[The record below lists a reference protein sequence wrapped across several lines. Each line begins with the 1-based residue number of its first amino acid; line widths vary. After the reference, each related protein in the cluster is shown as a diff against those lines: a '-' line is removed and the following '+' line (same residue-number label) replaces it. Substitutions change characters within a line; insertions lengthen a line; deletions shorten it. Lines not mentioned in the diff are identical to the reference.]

1 MKQIKTFVL
10 LAFGMVI
17 LLTGCEEDDAW
28 PDDYGNRDT
37 LVINNTE
44 EAIVI
49 EYRERG
55 VDIGFTTLFDNH
67 TDTIQAHGQK
77 NIDLYFNSR
86 GNGHVT
92 ATQGDWKRTFTLPVE
107 NPVLSVD
114 PSDLD

>member
-49 EYRERG
+49 EYQETEAE
-55 VDIGFTTLFDNH
+55 IGIIPLSYNH
-67 TDTIQAHGQK
+67 KDTIQAHGQK

-92 ATQGDWKRTFTLPVE
+92 AIQGDWKRTFTLPVE